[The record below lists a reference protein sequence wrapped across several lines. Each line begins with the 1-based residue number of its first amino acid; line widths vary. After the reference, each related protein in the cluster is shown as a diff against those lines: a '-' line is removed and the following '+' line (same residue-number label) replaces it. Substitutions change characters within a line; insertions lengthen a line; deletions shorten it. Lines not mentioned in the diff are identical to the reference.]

1 MRSRAIVPLALLL
14 VAGALSCRPDP
25 SGPRGV
31 AERFLDAYY
40 VRIDLPAVHAM
51 VAGVAKQKIE
61 KEMKLVEGQV
71 IDESTRKPTVRYHL
85 LEEHPDGE
93 DAVNFIYR
101 GRITVEDADSFERRW
116 LVTVRRRDGDWR
128 VTNFQELPG

>member
-14 VAGALSCRPDP
+14 VAGGLSCRPDP
-25 SGPRGV
+25 SGPQGA

-51 VAGVAKQKIE
+51 VVGVARQKIE
-61 KEMKLVEGQV
+61 EEMKLVEGQV
-71 IDESTRKPTVRYHL
+71 IDETTRKPQVRYHL
-85 LEEHPDGE
+85 LEERPDGD
-93 DAVNFIYR
+93 DAVSFVYR

-116 LVTVRRRDGDWR
+116 LVTVRRRDGEWH
-128 VTNFQELPG
+128 VSNFQELPG